1 MASIIRRKLVQS
13 IGAAATLGPFTIG
26 SAQAQAHKGDIVI
39 GAAQPITGVFS
50 FAGVAMNMGL
60 NDYCA
65 WRNSKGGVLGHG
77 LRYVWEDSSFKTDQA
92 GNRPWLAR

>member
-13 IGAAATLGPFTIG
+13 IGAAAALGPFAIG
-26 SAQAQAHKGDIVI
+26 SSQAQAHKGDIVI
-39 GAAQPITGVFS
+39 GASMPITGVFS

-65 WRNSKGGVLGHG
+65 WRNSKGGVMGRKLKC
-77 LRYVWEDSSFKTDQA
+77 VSEDSGFF
-92 GNRPWLAR
+92 